1 MCIILMMPLLST
13 MRIENIEFTIH
24 NSKFKIQYRYDE
36 TTERR
41 SMRHEGKNMAGG

>member
-13 MRIENIEFTIH
+13 MRIENTEFI
-24 NSKFKIQYRYDE
+24 IQYRYDE

-41 SMRHEGKNMAGG
+41 CMRHEGKNMAGG